1 MDAVHATWADGCLS
15 LWVESFDRFVD
26 GNVEP
31 GANEDTHP
39 FAADAASVLEALGIL
54 EPGELQ
60 DPAESGATPRGPTI
74 DVLLPGRD
82 GRPLPSPEL
91 AHAAGR
97 SASGEL
103 DDEPPFLERYAVPV
117 ARPRAAAVS
126 QVLERLIERAD
137 RDDDSVSLVE
147 PSTGGVAVQ
156 TQVLAG
162 SSVRAFALVA
172 RVARHLLAQQRFV
185 PMIMHDP
192 GGAMSA
198 SWRPWLGDD
207 QQAERVQLLARS
219 LPPVARASAVEA
231 EQDAMVVIESF
242 LGWVIDETV
251 RRVLH
256 DEQMGEA
263 LEAGRDRAQADD
275 PHLLW
280 LGGLIGD
287 SGSMDASS
295 TLQSEMIKSV
305 RQWIGALDLRGQ
317 TSAWRL
323 GVRVEEP
330 IDLGLDEAG
339 PSELEMHWLLKFQLR
354 SAEDPNVIIEAD
366 DLWLLPAEGTTI
378 EGKRLDTPHE
388 VLLAELGRASR
399 ICPAFE
405 EALQEAEPSMLLLK
419 TQRAYEFLREH
430 RPLLEEQGV
439 MVQVP
444 EWWDSPAMRLGTRLR
459 IDSGPPTDDEIGA
472 MGDGA
477 GGAKLGLGTLVNYHW
492 EIAVGDKTLSLHEF
506 EQLANRNTPLVN
518 FGGKWV
524 EIRPED
530 VNAALEFIRENPGG
544 QMAFG
549 EAMRLAYASD
559 TKKTGV
565 PVLGLEIGG
574 WLSALLEQSGMGQ
587 KLPDVSLPETF
598 EGTLRPYQL
607 RGVSWLAF
615 LERFGFGACLADD
628 MGLGKTVQ
636 LIALLSYERAIAKQT
651 TEHAEDVPED
661 QVLDEVDA
669 KHELVLPTLLVV
681 PMSVVGN
688 WLRESGRFCP
698 SLNVVVHHGPER
710 LSGDALV
717 KQCEDSD
724 VVITTYALAHRDKE
738 TLERVKWRRIVLDEA
753 QFIKNPQAKQS
764 QAVRSLV
771 AERRIAL
778 TGTPVENRLSE
789 LWSIMDFLN
798 PGYLG
803 AAGNFQR
810 RFAAP
815 IERYRDKPR
824 SEQLRSLI
832 GPFVLRRVKTD
843 PTIIADLPE
852 KLETREYCHLTR
864 EQAEL
869 YETTV
874 KRVLAEVEQAQG
886 MHRRGMVLS
895 ALIRLKQICNHP
907 SQALRDHTANAPVD
921 PSRSGKCVRILQML
935 DEVLAAG
942 DRALIF
948 TQFRQMGQ
956 LLSVMLRHEL
966 GREVL
971 FLHGGVSQ
979 KQRVAMIDQFQS
991 ETSRAPIMILSL
1003 KAGGVGLNLTAANH
1017 VFHFDRWWNP
1027 AVENQATDR
1036 AFRIGQTR
1044 TVQVHKFVVRGT
1056 LEERI
1061 DEMIEQKTELAESIV
1076 GSGERWLTDLSS
1088 DDLKRILT
1096 LRQDAVADEA

>member
-1 MDAVHATWADGCLS
+1 MDAVHATWVDGRLR
-15 LWVESFDRFVD
+15 LWVESFARFVD
-26 GNVEP
+26 DEAAGHDDE
-31 GANEDTHP
+31 HP
-39 FAADAASVLEALGIL
+39 FARDPASALGYL
-54 EPGELQ
+54 G
-60 DPAESGATPRGPTI
+60 I
-74 DVLLPGRD
+74 DLGSAKPIEVLLPSRD

-97 SASGEL
+97 AADPDAGS
-103 DDEPPFLERYAVPV
+103 EPPFLERYSVLSV
-117 ARPRAAAVS
+117 SPRAEDISAL
-126 QVLERLIERAD
+126 LERLLDEAEH
-137 RDDDSVSLVE
+137 DDSADDH
-147 PSTGGVAVQ
+147 STGGVA
-156 TQVLAG
+156 TAAHVLVG
-162 SSVRAFALVA
+162 SSVRGFAVVS

-185 PMIMHDP
+185 PMIMHEP

-198 SWRPWLGDD
+198 GWRPWLSDE
-207 QQAERVQLLARS
+207 QQAERVLKLARS
-219 LPPVARASAVEA
+219 LPASARASAKES
-231 EQDAMVVIESF
+231 EQDAMAVVEAF
-242 LGWVIDETV
+242 LGSIIDSTA
-251 RRVLH
+251 RSVLRA
-256 DEQMGEA
+256 ESMMEA
-263 LEAGRDRAQADD
+263 LEAGKDRAGADD

-280 LGGLIGD
+280 LGGLLGEE
-287 SGSMDASS
+287 SS
-295 TLQSEMIKSV
+295 LTATTMLQSEMIKSV
-305 RQWIGALDLRGQ
+305 RGWIGALDLRGQ

-330 IDLGLDEAG
+330 IDIGLGGDADDPTEN
-339 PSELEMHWLLKFQLR
+339 EMNWLLRFQLR
-354 SAEDPNVIIEAD
+354 SAEDPKISIEAE

-378 EGKRLDTPHE
+378 EGKRLDNPHE
-388 VLLAELGRASR
+388 LLLAELGRASR

-405 EALQEAEPSMLLLK
+405 EALAEAEPSMLFMPTLK
-419 TQRAYEFLREH
+419 AYEFLREH

-439 MVQVP
+439 SVQVP
-444 EWWDSPAMRLGTRLR
+444 EWWESPAMRLGTRLR
-459 IDSGPPTDDEIGA
+459 IDSGPPGEDEMGSA
-472 MGDGA
+472 GDGA
-477 GGAKLGLGTLVNYHW
+477 SSAKLGLGTLVNYHW

-506 EQLANRNTPLVN
+506 EQLANRNTPLVL

-549 EAMRLAYASD
+549 EAMRLAYATD
-559 TKKTGV
+559 TRKTGV

-587 KLPDVSLPETF
+587 KLPDVELPPTF
-598 EGTLRPYQL
+598 HGTLRPYQL

-636 LIALLSYERAIAKQT
+636 LLALLAYERAIAKQT
-651 TEHAEDVPED
+651 TEHADAVPEN
-661 QVLDEVDA
+661 QVLEPVDA
-669 KHELVLPTLLVV
+669 EHELVLPTLLVV

-688 WLRESGRFCP
+688 WLREAERFCP

-710 LSGDALV
+710 FSGDALV
-717 KQCEDSD
+717 AQCEASD
-724 VVITTYALAHRDKE
+724 VVVTTYALANRDKE
-738 TLERVKWRRIVLDEA
+738 TIERVKWRRIVLDEA

-803 AAGNFQR
+803 TAGNFQR
-810 RFAAP
+810 RFSVP

-824 SEQLRSLI
+824 GEQLRSLI

-852 KLETREYCHLTR
+852 KIETREFSHLTR

-869 YETTV
+869 YENTV
-874 KRVLAEVEQAQG
+874 KRVLAEVEQTQG

-907 SQALRDHTANAPVD
+907 AQALRDGVTGTPPD
-921 PSRSGKCVRILQML
+921 PSRSGKCVRLLEML
-935 DEVLAAG
+935 DEVVAAG

-956 LLSVMLRHEL
+956 ILSVMLRHEL
-966 GREVL
+966 GKEVL
-971 FLHGGVSQ
+971 FLHGGTTQ
-979 KQRVAMIDQFQS
+979 KQRVAMIDQFQA
-991 ETSRAPIMILSL
+991 ETSRIPIMLLSL

-1044 TVQVHKFVVRGT
+1044 TVHVHKFVVRGT

-1096 LRQDAVADEA
+1096 LRQDAVADDA